1 MDTSLAGHDDIQTR
15 TPVLTLRGVTRSFRS
30 GEKTLE
36 VLKGADLDLRPGEMT
51 GLVGPSGSGKSTL
64 LHIAGLLEKP
74 DSGEVRIGGK
84 DALKMGDRERTV
96 TRRLQLGFV
105 YQFHH
110 LLPELNAVDN
120 VAAPL
125 MINGV
130 SRRKAR
136 MRGQELLRLM
146 GLSERDHH
154 QPGQL
159 SGGEQQRVAIARSL
173 ANKPKV
179 LIADEPTGNLDPATS
194 SVVFQSLFD
203 IAKHERVAVLVATHN
218 MELTTHMDRVLT
230 LQDGHLVPFARPEG
244 DSV

>member
-1 MDTSLAGHDDIQTR
+1 MDGAADTTLEE
-15 TPVLTLRGVTRSFRS
+15 PVLKLRNVMRDYQS
-30 GEKTLE
+30 GPKTLH
-36 VLKGADLDLRPGEMT
+36 VLKGVDLDLRRGQMT

-74 DSGEVRIGGK
+74 DSGDVTMDGR
-84 DALKMGDRERTV
+84 DALKMGDKERTI

-110 LLPELNAVDN
+110 LLPELNAIDN
-120 VAAPL
+120 IAAPL

-130 SRRKAR
+130 PRKQAR
-136 MRGQELLRLM
+136 VRATELLRMMNLND
-146 GLSERDHH
+146 RDHH

-173 ANKPKV
+173 ANKPMV

-194 SVVFQSLFD
+194 AIVFQNLLD
-203 IAKHERVAVLVATHN
+203 IARHERVAVLVATHN
-218 MELTTHMDRVLT
+218 MELTRHMDRVLS
-230 LQDGHLVPFARPEG
+230 LQEGHLVPFTPPPAAP
-244 DSV
+244 

>member
-1 MDTSLAGHDDIQTR
+1 MSEGPETNQAG
-15 TPVLTLRGVTRSFRS
+15 PVLSLGGVSRSYQS
-30 GEKTLE
+30 GERTLE
-36 VLKGADLDLRPGEMT
+36 VLRSVDLDLHPGELT

-74 DSGEVRIGGK
+74 DSGTVLFAGR
-84 DALKMGDRERTV
+84 DALKMSDRERTL
-96 TRRLQLGFV
+96 TRRLDLGFV

-110 LLPELNAVDN
+110 LLPELNAIDN

-130 SRRKAR
+130 SKKAAR
-136 MRGQELLRLM
+136 MRGRELLSMM
-146 GLSERDHH
+146 GLENRDHH

-173 ANKPKV
+173 ANRPKI

-194 SVVFQSLFD
+194 GGVFQSLFE
-203 IAKHERVAVLVATHN
+203 IARREKVAVLVATHN
-218 MELTTHMDRVLT
+218 MELTTFMDRVLT
-230 LQDGHLVPFARPEG
+230 LSGGRLEPYGRPETAPA
-244 DSV
+244 